1 MAIVVFKCM
10 HLSQILVLIIQV
22 PPFLLRMQSASISGK
37 RHVLAYFKQAT
48 LPINIAGMQDFKE
61 GEAAF

>member
-1 MAIVVFKCM
+1 
-10 HLSQILVLIIQV
+10 
-22 PPFLLRMQSASISGK
+22 MQSASISGK